1 LTSISLSRTIQY
13 PDKPE
18 KGDGWGDVRCL
29 CTSGGFPVPAFV
41 YIVGYFFVRKAHK
54 TIDERRSKVGKRVL
68 FGWGIMFFVVT
79 VIFVLSGPSIA
90 AEFSADL
97 LLKQGGETMTGKA
110 YVKGDKTRQEFV
122 QQGQKQITIMRPDK
136 GVTWVLMPEEKIY
149 MEMSSQEGAAY
160 DPQLDPNIKDKAE
173 IKLLG
178 KETVNGYTCDKY
190 QYSYHD
196 TSLGTMIQWVSK
208 QLNIPIKTEYK
219 SPSGYMLIEY
229 KNIQKGNVQ
238 DSLFE
243 VPGDYMLMSVPGM
256 R

>member
-1 LTSISLSRTIQY
+1 MGR
-13 PDKPE
+13 
-18 KGDGWGDVRCL
+18 
-29 CTSGGFPVPAFV
+29 
-41 YIVGYFFVRKAHK
+41 
-54 TIDERRSKVGKRVL
+54 RVL
-68 FGWGIMFFVVT
+68 FGWGMMLFIVA
-79 VIFVLSGPSIA
+79 VIFVLSSSSIA

-97 LLKQGGETMTGKA
+97 LLKQGGETMTGKV

-122 QQGQKQITIMRPDK
+122 QQGQKQITILRPDK
-136 GVTWVLMPEEKIY
+136 GVTWVLMPAEKIY

-160 DPQLDPNIKDKAE
+160 DPQLDQNIRDKAE

-178 KETVNGYTCDKY
+178 KETVNGHVCDKY
-190 QYSYHD
+190 QYIYHD
-196 TSLGTMIQWVSK
+196 TSRGTLTQWVSK

-219 SPSGYMLIEY
+219 SPSGYMLTEY
-229 KNIQKGNVQ
+229 KNIQKRNVQ